1 MNVFIDVV
9 KWDEPVIYCFYL
21 FILIVLSDFF
31 PPPLFVLY
39 IYTENVY
46 FSAPL
51 WSVMVEERFL
61 LLEVNLS
68 HFVCEN
74 VFFCIAQNV
83 HSFFLWK
90 VCERTQL
97 CMLHSNL
104 VLSSQ

>member
-21 FILIVLSDFF
+21 FILIVLSDFSP
-31 PPPLFVLY
+31 PPPLRV
-39 IYTENVY
+39 IYLHWKCVFLCTLIV
-46 FSAPL
+46 SDGP
-51 WSVMVEERFL
+51 EERFL

-74 VFFCIAQNV
+74 MFFCIAQNV

-90 VCERTQL
+90 VWENSTVYVAL
-97 CMLHSNL
+97 KFGPF
-104 VLSSQ
+104 